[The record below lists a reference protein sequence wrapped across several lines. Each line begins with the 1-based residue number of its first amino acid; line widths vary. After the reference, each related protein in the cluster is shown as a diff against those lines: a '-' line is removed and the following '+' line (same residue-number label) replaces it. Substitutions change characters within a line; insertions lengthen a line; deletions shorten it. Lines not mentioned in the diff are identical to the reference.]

1 MNQKKKRLPEKS
13 IAAIREP
20 GKKTCEID
28 ILRQSEAKYRGFIEN
43 LSVMFYAAEPRPPYS
58 PIYISPAF
66 KQFGYPLE
74 EWRDNPDLW
83 MRVVHPDDRDWVLKK
98 TEAAM
103 RAGEEIDYE

>member
-1 MNQKKKRLPEKS
+1 
-13 IAAIREP
+13 
-20 GKKTCEID
+20 
-28 ILRQSEAKYRGFIEN
+28 LRQSEAKYRGFIEN

-83 MRVVHPDDRDWVLKK
+83 DARRPPGRPRLGFEKNRSGD
-98 TEAAM
+98 
-103 RAGEEIDYE
+103 AGGRRN